1 MSSFLLFLRET
12 AASPTGNCRW
22 EAPCRISPLRREV
35 RLGRRQGEGGRVQRA
50 FLPGRPLPSAPRT
63 LLCRLLP
70 RFPCCPSGQPRPEL
84 GACSPPVPSLQPPPP
99 PPLQLPSSSKR
110 PSAARE
116 GGGESPCPVCFSLP
130 SPILSR
136 PSGHHGPL
144 NCPEATGVG
153 WGGGSSDDARGAVS
167 GPGRCSS
174 PLSACSPAAIRF
186 GTFGPRGSRQL

>member
-1 MSSFLLFLRET
+1 MGSSLQDFTIKERGTAGQAAGRGREGAEGFSSRET
-12 AASPTGNCRW
+12 PPLSTENPPLQAA
-22 EAPCRISPLRREV
+22 A
-35 RLGRRQGEGGRVQRA
+35 
-50 FLPGRPLPSAPRT
+50 PLPLLPIWSAAPRAG
-63 LLCRLLP
+63 RLLP
-70 RFPCCPSGQPRPEL
+70 ARPESAAPPPPPPPRP
-84 GACSPPVPSLQPPPP
+84 PPPPPP